1 MDENER
7 LRLRVCSAILTNS
20 RPQLEWALTIN
31 AQVLGHELTEEVAE
45 ALRRAPIP
53 GKHGLVRLTMY
64 LPAWAQYL
72 GQRLI
77 LLYPKLAQR
86 LLRSSGLHHQ
96 MY

>member
-7 LRLRVCSAILTNS
+7 LRLRACSAILANNKA
-20 RPQLEWALTIN
+20 QIEWASTIN
-31 AQVLGHELTEEVAE
+31 AQVLGQELTEEVSE